1 MTDEEIVAVLEGYRH
16 EIASLKH
23 RMDNVEKVADA
34 VHTLALEMARQ
45 TEEIKHMNGSIRQ
58 LTDDVADLKAKPGR
72 QWEML
77 IGALIGAV
85 VSAAA
90 SMFFEGR

>member
-1 MTDEEIVAVLEGYRH
+1 MTDKEIVVVLEGYKH
-16 EIASLKH
+16 EIASLKQ
-23 RMDNVEKVADA
+23 RMDSVGKIVDA

-58 LTDDVADLKAKPGR
+58 LTDDVTELKAKPGR

-90 SMFFEGR
+90 SMLF

>member
-1 MTDEEIVAVLEGYRH
+1 
-16 EIASLKH
+16 
-23 RMDNVEKVADA
+23 
-34 VHTLALEMARQ
+34 LEMARQ
-45 TEEIKHMNGSIRQ
+45 TEEIKHMNSSIRQ
-58 LTDDVADLKAKPGR
+58 LTDDVTELKAKPGR

-90 SMFFEGR
+90 SMLF